1 MSTNASDIAEKD
13 PLIGR
18 RAEEAVPMLMA
29 RLGDT
34 VFKFGLKFCGNR
46 EDAEDLVQE
55 TFLKAFRNWD
65 QFEGRSSPTSWLY
78 TILAHGCQRMH
89 RKRAGQPATIAS
101 LDEDLPSGFALA
113 AKLPS
118 RDDGPESENLRK
130 EAVEVVDRGLSHL
143 PVDYRLP
150 LVLKEIAELPLREI
164 GQILGIKEATVK
176 TRVHRGRLALR
187 SELIRQLGTPGEKTE
202 DHPDQI
208 CLDLLR
214 TKMDAMDRGIEF
226 PVPEHELCDR
236 CRSFLDSLDL
246 TSEACQWVH
255 GGDLPEAVRKK
266 LEAQLC

>member
-1 MSTNASDIAEKD
+1 MLSDASNLAEKG
-13 PLIGR
+13 PLVGS

-29 RLGDT
+29 QLGDK

-55 TFLKAFRNWD
+55 TFLRAFRNWD
-65 QFEGRSSPTSWLY
+65 QFEGRSNPASWLY

-89 RKRAGQPATIAS
+89 RRRAGQPATIAS

-113 AKLPS
+113 ARLPAK
-118 RDDGPESENLRK
+118 DDGPLDENLRR
-130 EAVEVVDRGLSHL
+130 EAAEIVDRSLSHL
-143 PVDYRLP
+143 PIGYRLP
-150 LVLKEIAELPLREI
+150 LVLKEIAELPLRDI
-164 GQILGIKEATVK
+164 ARILGIKEATAK

-187 SELIRQLGTPGEKTE
+187 GELIKQLGTPGEKLE

-214 TKMDAMDRGIEF
+214 SKMDAMDRGIEF

-246 TSEACQWVH
+246 TAEACRWVH
-255 GGDLPEAVRKK
+255 EGVLPKPVREK
-266 LEAQLC
+266 LEAQLR